1 MNYTLSEITFPSSDG
16 IHTIHAEIYVP
27 NSIAPR
33 GVVQLSHG
41 MVDYVGRYEV
51 LAEYLT
57 SNGYIFAGNAHL
69 GHAKSAGDESDLG
82 YFAKKDGVI
91 YLLKDIHSMNKYL
104 RAAYPSLPIYLL
116 GHSMGSF
123 LARLYTERHPHS
135 IAGLIIH
142 GTSGPNP
149 AVGAGL
155 AISSLIALAR
165 GDRYRSKL
173 VKNMAFMGYNSKFPK
188 SEGPHAWLTS
198 EVQRVASRD
207 TDPYTN
213 FTFTLS
219 AYKDLFRML
228 KASNSGAWFDK
239 YPKEL
244 PTLVISGDMDPVGN
258 YGKGPR
264 YVYKRLLLSGAGA
277 VTLKLFPGARHELFN
292 EKCRYEVFDYLL
304 SWLDGEG
311 RQA

>member
-1 MNYTLSEITFPSSDG
+1 MNYTLTEITFPSSDG
-16 IHTIHAEIYVP
+16 IHTIHAEIYFP
-27 NSIAPR
+27 KAATPR

-41 MVDYVGRYEV
+41 MVDYVGRYEE
-51 LAEYLT
+51 LASYLT
-57 SNGYIFAGNAHL
+57 SKGYIFAGNAHL
-69 GHAKSAGDESDLG
+69 GHGKSAGDESDFG
-82 YFAKKDGVI
+82 FIADTDGVL

-104 RAAYPSLPIYLL
+104 RAAYPSLPIHLL

-123 LARLYTERHPHS
+123 LARLYAERHPHS

-149 AVGAGL
+149 AVAAGL
-155 AISSLIALAR
+155 AISSIISLMR
-165 GDRYRSKL
+165 GERHRSKL

-188 SEGPHAWLTS
+188 SEGPHAWLTR
-198 EVQRVASRD
+198 EVERVACRD

-228 KASNSGAWFDK
+228 KASNSKEWFNK

-258 YGKGPR
+258 YGRGPR
-264 YVYKRLLLSGAGA
+264 YVYKHLLLSGANA
-277 VTLKLFPGARHELFN
+277 VTLKLVPGARHELFN
-292 EKCRYEVFDYLL
+292 ETCRDEVFDYLA
-304 SWLDGEG
+304 SWMDAGG
-311 RQA
+311 KKA